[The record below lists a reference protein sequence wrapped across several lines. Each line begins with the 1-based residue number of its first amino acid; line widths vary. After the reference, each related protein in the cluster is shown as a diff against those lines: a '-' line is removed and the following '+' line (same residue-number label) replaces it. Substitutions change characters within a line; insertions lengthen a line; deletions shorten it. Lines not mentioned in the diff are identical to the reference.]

1 MSVGLPTSSRF
12 DAPSLQPLVRQGAP
26 VAMHPFDAAA
36 GITDAVRLDLN
47 ESILTLTPAM
57 RQRMGEVAAT
67 ASLVG
72 YPDGAC
78 TALRDAAA
86 RFFSVRHRDC
96 LAVGNGADDLIGR
109 LCATFGQPR
118 PGRKQGRVLVPEM
131 SFEAYKMAATAN
143 GMAVDT
149 FCFEPG
155 FRPDMPMLESAVGR
169 TRPNLVFL
177 ATPNNPT
184 GQTIEPEAMKAV
196 LKRHP
201 DVLFVLD
208 EAYIAYSDSESLAD
222 AVVDFPN
229 AVCLSSLSKLGLA
242 GLRLGFASA
251 HPAIIRMLNAGRMPF
266 PVNALSQ
273 AVGTMFLDEFAEAL
287 HAAVKQ
293 SAGERDRVYEALV
306 ALQAASGGSF
316 NVVPSQGNFHL
327 LECTEA
333 RALRAALL
341 QQGVVVRTFNAP
353 HLHHPLASVLRISV
367 GTPEQN
373 DRMLAVLKAAL
384 NKA

>member
-47 ESILTLTPAM
+47 ESILTLTPTM

-86 RFFSVRHRDC
+86 RFFDVRHRDC

-118 PGRKQGRVLVPEM
+118 PGRQQGRVLVPEM

-155 FRPDMPMLESAVGR
+155 FRPDMAMLESAIGR

-184 GQTIEPEAMKAV
+184 GQTIDPEAMKAV

-208 EAYIAYSDSESLAD
+208 EAYIAYSSSESLAD
-222 AVVDFPN
+222 AVVATPDADVVAAHVAIIADELNVKNITLTTDVTAYGTESLVLHPKALGPRLGGSTQQVIAAHKAGDWTADNGTVTVGGVELMPGEFDFVLVSAADGPAAPPN
-229 AVCLSSLSKLGLA
+229 LCHSSLSTSSTLLPAIRLAFSRETSHTTLSSLS
-242 GLRLGFASA
+242 
-251 HPAIIRMLNAGRMPF
+251 F
-266 PVNALSQ
+266 P
-273 AVGTMFLDEFAEAL
+273 
-287 HAAVKQ
+287 
-293 SAGERDRVYEALV
+293 
-306 ALQAASGGSF
+306 SF
-316 NVVPSQGNFHL
+316 VS
-327 LECTEA
+327 
-333 RALRAALL
+333 
-341 QQGVVVRTFNAP
+341 
-353 HLHHPLASVLRISV
+353 SS
-367 GTPEQN
+367 
-373 DRMLAVLKAAL
+373 
-384 NKA
+384 